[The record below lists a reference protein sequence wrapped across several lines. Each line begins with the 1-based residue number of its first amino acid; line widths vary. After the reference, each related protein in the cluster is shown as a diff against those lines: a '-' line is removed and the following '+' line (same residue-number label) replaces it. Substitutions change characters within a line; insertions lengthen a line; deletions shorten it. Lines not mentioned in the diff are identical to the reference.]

1 MKELNETKN
10 AHAKQN
16 HNKSGKQEKRRELRR
31 LEAISRQVTRIEK
44 AEKNALKAK
53 DKAEAQRKIDKAKL
67 TLIQIRGGTPHQ
79 DPTVKA
85 KAVAVEPDTNPR

>member
-67 TLIQIRGGTPHQ
+67 TLIPHQ